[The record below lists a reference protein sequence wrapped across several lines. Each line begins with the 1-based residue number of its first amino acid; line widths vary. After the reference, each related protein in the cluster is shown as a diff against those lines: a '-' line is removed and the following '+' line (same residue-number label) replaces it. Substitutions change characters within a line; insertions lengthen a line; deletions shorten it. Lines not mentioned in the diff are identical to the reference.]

1 LPRGDYGKAVDNAV
15 WISHNNDMHDEI
27 DIKAVRD
34 TLGVNQTQLAELVGV
49 AQGDIS
55 NWELGKHK
63 PSRAARAT
71 LKRLLDEHRE
81 KAA

>member
-1 LPRGDYGKAVDNAV
+1 MD
-15 WISHNNDMHDEI
+15 DEI
-27 DIKAVRD
+27 DIADVRKK
-34 TLGVNQTQLAELVGV
+34 LGVTQTGLALLVGV

-71 LKRLLDEHRE
+71 LKRLLDEQRE
-81 KAA
+81 RAA